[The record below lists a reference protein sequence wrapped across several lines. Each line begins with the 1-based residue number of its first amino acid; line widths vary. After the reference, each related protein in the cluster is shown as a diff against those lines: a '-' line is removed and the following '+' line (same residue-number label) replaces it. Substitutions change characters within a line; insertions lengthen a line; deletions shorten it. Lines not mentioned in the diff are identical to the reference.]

1 MKLVEYIMTS
11 VEAQRGMKGS
21 LKSFD
26 RAEHMIYD
34 DKGKDA
40 VISFADRV
48 LKGKNLKTI
57 ENPNA
62 YGIDVLTLN
71 DENEVVACW
80 EVEVRHGNWS
90 GDRKFPFG
98 EINCIERKDHQW
110 KREKSF
116 TSKIPFKL
124 AKDYKVYYVQLNKE
138 CTRLVV
144 IDADKILK
152 YPLKAWRNRKAH
164 GEYVR
169 QVPISETLQS
179 RV

>member
-1 MKLVEYIMTS
+1 MVS
-11 VEAQRGMKGS
+11 VEEQRGMKGA

-26 RAEHMIYD
+26 RQEHMIYD

-40 VISFADRV
+40 VIRYVDRI
-48 LKGKNLKTI
+48 LDGKGLTTI

-71 DENEVVACW
+71 SKEEVVAAW
-80 EVEVRHGNWS
+80 EVEVRHGNWK
-90 GDRKFPFG
+90 GDVKFPFRD
-98 EINCIERKDHQW
+98 INCIERKDHQW
-110 KREKSF
+110 KREKTF
-116 TSKIPFKL
+116 TDKIPYTL
-124 AKDYKVYYVQLNKE
+124 AKNCKVYYVQLNKE

-152 YPLKAWRNRKAH
+152 YPLKAWSNRKAS

-179 RV
+179 KV

>member
-1 MKLVEYIMTS
+1 MNS
-11 VEAQRGMKGS
+11 VEAQRGMQGV

-26 RAEHMIYD
+26 REEHMAYD
-34 DKGKDA
+34 EKGKDA
-40 VISFADRV
+40 VISFVNRV
-48 LKGKNLKTI
+48 LKGKDLSTI
-57 ENPNA
+57 ENPNK
-62 YGIDVLTLN
+62 YGIDLLTLN
-71 DENEVVACW
+71 SKKEVIACW

-90 GDRKFPFG
+90 GDRKFPFN

-116 TSKIPFKL
+116 TDKIPFPF
-124 AKDYKVYYVQLNKE
+124 AKEYKVYYVQLNKE

-152 YPLKAWRNRKAH
+152 YPLKQWHNRKAA

-169 QVPISETLQS
+169 QVPISETLQT